1 MRQSARAARSLHP
14 RRAPLI
20 WRRPSRAG
28 YISYRNRAP
37 GSAASAAG
45 DRVRRRS
52 AAFPAAGRHIDDAED
67 DGLVA
72 EAIQGRE
79 VEAELRGLS
88 PPQCDSQERENSS
101 GSDAGRA
108 KRDGGSLL
116 VRGAGIV
123 DTVMGLP
130 AATPPGSP
138 SGRGAPAPNI
148 SSEQNQHRCEAG
160 HTRRARASAIS
171 IDCGISPRCGQ
182 QGITL

>member
-1 MRQSARAARSLHP
+1 MTMRQSARAARSLHP

-28 YISYRNRAP
+28 YISYRNRGP
-37 GSAASAAG
+37 GSAAPAAG
-45 DRVRRRS
+45 ARARRGCRRRRS
-52 AAFPAAGRHIDDAED
+52 AAFPARVAHIDDAED

-116 VRGAGIV
+116 VRGAGIA
-123 DTVMGLP
+123 DTVMGPP

-138 SGRGAPAPNI
+138 SGQGTPAPDL
-148 SSEQNQHRCEAG
+148 SGTKLPSM
-160 HTRRARASAIS
+160 
-171 IDCGISPRCGQ
+171 
-182 QGITL
+182 